1 MVPWI
6 FSAPWSSRL
15 RPQSV
20 NVPSVSKATGFI
32 ASTEPRSL
40 MPGTS
45 SWKTHFLGSIC
56 LLVAHCRKW
65 SLLVSS
71 LSTRME
77 VSGTEHEALPS
88 SVVSSTASEHPTAEL
103 TAVMRSPTAASKT
116 AVNVLLPASGSTANF
131 VSAEARA
138 ASTPS
143 SKRAAVRGCIDKSP
157 SGCMPEDDR
166 VLLRLALV
174 VVHRH
179 HAAELECGED
189 QRSGHEGAR
198 EHQAGHN
205 LECHDH
211 RRALLRLRWSSRH
224 VGFGLRVSGPCES
237 DRVPIGAGVRHA
249 LHAPGEVAVQAT
261 ACPGV
266 EHVRKILCHAHEDVA
281 ACHERRAR
289 PSVRQTSSFA

>member
-1 MVPWI
+1 MVPCI

-15 RPQSV
+15 RPQRV
-20 NVPSVSKATGFI
+20 NAPSVSKAAGFMGSTGPCSLT
-32 ASTEPRSL
+32 AGRSSL
-40 MPGTS
+40 
-45 SWKTHFLGSIC
+45 KTHFFGSTC

-88 SVVSSTASEHPTAEL
+88 SVVSSTASEHRTAEL

-138 ASTPS
+138 ASTAS

-157 SGCMPEDDR
+157 AGCMAEDDR
-166 VLLRLALV
+166 VLLRLSLV

-179 HAAELECGED
+179 PSAEHEVGEQ
-189 QRSGHEGAR
+189 QRSG
-198 EHQAGHN
+198 
-205 LECHDH
+205 
-211 RRALLRLRWSSRH
+211 
-224 VGFGLRVSGPCES
+224 
-237 DRVPIGAGVRHA
+237 
-249 LHAPGEVAVQAT
+249 
-261 ACPGV
+261 
-266 EHVRKILCHAHEDVA
+266 
-281 ACHERRAR
+281 
-289 PSVRQTSSFA
+289 